1 LHAQLLVVLIDN
13 ERRDN
18 DLPDVNPNGGKFADR
33 CTAAGRRMPL
43 SIIVEADGRIAVSS
57 PYHPNFPAKARSLGG
72 IWNTTRR
79 VWIFDAGDHDRVKS
93 LCREIY
99 GTDGQENGAAGAAP
113 FPNPLRHGANEF
125 ADAATAVPHYYG
137 HRRRLRERMIAAGA
151 ESLPDY
157 ELLEM
162 LLFAANPQGDVKPT
176 AKSLLAHFGGFGQVM
191 SSSPEALCEAG
202 LGLAGVAAIKSVRE
216 AALRLLRAE
225 LEERPVVNCWDKM
238 IDYCNAHI
246 AHSQVEEFHIL
257 FLDRKNVL
265 IKHERQQRGTI
276 DHTPVYPRE
285 VVKRALDLGAS
296 ALILVHNH
304 PSGDPTPS
312 KADIAVTQDIKKAA
326 APLGVVLHDHII
338 IGRHGHI
345 SLRDLGEI

>member
-1 LHAQLLVVLIDN
+1 
-13 ERRDN
+13 
-18 DLPDVNPNGGKFADR
+18 
-33 CTAAGRRMPL
+33 MPL
-43 SIIVEADGRIAVSS
+43 SIVEEQDGRIAVSS
-57 PYHPNFPAKARSLGG
+57 PYHPNFPVRARSLGG
-72 IWNTTRR
+72 IWDAARR
-79 VWIFDAGDHDRVKS
+79 VWVFDAADHDRVRS

-99 GTDGQENGAAGAAP
+99 GTDGLENGKDGTAP
-113 FPNPLRHGANEF
+113 FPTAVGHGRNEF
-125 ADAATAVPHYYG
+125 AEAVTAVPHYYG

-176 AKSLLAHFGGFGQVM
+176 AKSLLAHFGGFGEVM
-191 SSSPEALCEAG
+191 SADPDALSEAG
-202 LGLAGVAAIKSVRE
+202 LGLAGIAAIKSVRE
-216 AALRLLRAE
+216 AALRLMRHE
-225 LEERPVVNCWDKM
+225 LQERPVVNSWDKL
-238 IDYCNAHI
+238 IDYCNAQV
-246 AHSQVEEFHIL
+246 AHNKVEEFHIL

-338 IGRHGHI
+338 IGRNGHT

>member
-1 LHAQLLVVLIDN
+1 
-13 ERRDN
+13 
-18 DLPDVNPNGGKFADR
+18 
-33 CTAAGRRMPL
+33 MPL
-43 SIIVEADGRIAVSS
+43 SIVEEEDGRIAVSS
-57 PYHPNFPAKARSLGG
+57 PYHPNFPARARSLGG
-72 IWNTTRR
+72 IWNAARR
-79 VWIFDAGDHDRVKS
+79 VWVFDSADHDRVRL

-99 GTDGQENGAAGAAP
+99 GTDGT
-113 FPNPLRHGANEF
+113 FPNAVRHGRNEF
-125 ADAATAVPHYYG
+125 AESETTVPHYYG

-151 ESLPDY
+151 ENLPDY

-162 LLFAANPQGDVKPT
+162 LLFAANPQGDVKPA
-176 AKSLLAHFGGFGQVM
+176 AKSLLAHFGGFGKVM
-191 SSSPEALCEAG
+191 SADPEALSEAG

-216 AALRLLRAE
+216 AALRLMRLE
-225 LEERPVVNCWDKM
+225 LQEQPVVNSWDKL
-238 IDYCNAHI
+238 IDYCNAQV
-246 AHSQVEEFHIL
+246 AHNTVEEFHIL

-296 ALILVHNH
+296 AMILVHNH

-326 APLGVVLHDHII
+326 APLGVILHDHLI
-338 IGRHGHI
+338 IGRNGHA
-345 SLRDLGEI
+345 SLRDLGLI